1 MNIQATIKGVRMA
14 PRKVGLVAGLVRG
27 RTVADALVILEHTP
41 KRAAKTVAKAI
52 ASAKANAIN
61 NHRIDEKTLMIEQLQ
76 VTAGPRLKRFRAAAM
91 GRALPYQKRTSHISI
106 VVTGTEK
113 PNKTTKAQESKQ
125 TAVTAAEG
133 KEQ

>member
-1 MNIQATIKGVRMA
+1 
-14 PRKVGLVAGLVRG
+14 
-27 RTVADALVILEHTP
+27 
-41 KRAAKTVAKAI
+41 
-52 ASAKANAIN
+52 
-61 NHRIDEKTLMIEQLQ
+61 MIEQLQ